1 MFITI
6 LAIFSF
12 GSVVLCLTV
21 CNDYSEFARGFR
33 CAMYLI
39 ILFLAISY
47 KSNTEIYH
55 KIFELLM
62 KR

>member
-1 MFITI
+1 MFLTI
-6 LAIFSF
+6 LTIFSF
-12 GSVVLCLTV
+12 GSAVLCLTV

-33 CAMYLI
+33 CAMYLM
-39 ILFLAISY
+39 ILFLAVSY
-47 KSNTEIYH
+47 KSNPEIYH